1 MEITDLPKDLQR
13 LLLAHW
19 TPDELRYQLQEP
31 EYFFDQVV
39 NPRLDYLRRNG
50 EDAPRIRVS
59 RSPTGEP
66 RVLLL
71 PA

>member
-1 MEITDLPKDLQR
+1 MDLTDLSKDIRR

-19 TPDELRYQLQEP
+19 TERELKESLSDP

-39 NPRLDYLRRNG
+39 SPRLDYLRRQG
-50 EDAPRIRVS
+50 EDTPRVRFT
-59 RSPTGEP
+59 RTPTGEP

-71 PA
+71 P

>member
-1 MEITDLPKDLQR
+1 VELSDLTKDIRR

-19 TPDELRYQLQEP
+19 TERELRESLRDP

-39 NPRLDYLRRNG
+39 SPRLEYLRRQG
-50 EDAPRIRVS
+50 ADTPRIRFG
-59 RSPTGEP
+59 RSPAGEP

-71 PA
+71 P

>member
-1 MEITDLPKDLQR
+1 MELADLSKDIRR

-19 TPDELRYQLQEP
+19 TERELRECLAEP

-39 NPRLDYLRRNG
+39 KPRLDYLRRQG
-50 EDAPRIRVS
+50 EDTPRIRFT
-59 RSPTGEP
+59 RSPAGEP

-71 PA
+71 P